1 VLAVALGGTGCAED
15 SAQEQAP
22 VVLGMTDS
30 LAPIYDT
37 QQLTLYEVQVPVPF
51 PVKAPSS
58 QEESSLGGADA
69 PYPHKPYLL
78 DTDESIEVR
87 FTISNLDTAEHSVYL
102 CLDPWN
108 EFVRYRPGVAYVND
122 EETLPNPSGFY
133 KSFTVAPMSRVQG
146 TVTTDDTTALA
157 IGLATAMNIIDEPL
171 PASYM
176 GYSTTTLVD
185 NVFSLQNRP
194 LTNDTLVSQFIPGA
208 IAGLT
213 GFDLGLQSTSP
224 ENISV
229 EILVDITDLNGDRI
243 IQPGQGG
250 KTIGIPK
257 TILSPVPASQGGTGS
272 GSADAGN

>member
-1 VLAVALGGTGCAED
+1 
-15 SAQEQAP
+15 
-22 VVLGMTDS
+22 
-30 LAPIYDT
+30 
-37 QQLTLYEVQVPVPF
+37 
-51 PVKAPSS
+51 
-58 QEESSLGGADA
+58 
-69 PYPHKPYLL
+69 
-78 DTDESIEVR
+78 
-87 FTISNLDTAEHSVYL
+87 
-102 CLDPWN
+102 
-108 EFVRYRPGVAYVND
+108 
-122 EETLPNPSGFY
+122 
-133 KSFTVAPMSRVQG
+133 
-146 TVTTDDTTALA
+146 
-157 IGLATAMNIIDEPL
+157 
-171 PASYM
+171 
-176 GYSTTTLVD
+176 VD